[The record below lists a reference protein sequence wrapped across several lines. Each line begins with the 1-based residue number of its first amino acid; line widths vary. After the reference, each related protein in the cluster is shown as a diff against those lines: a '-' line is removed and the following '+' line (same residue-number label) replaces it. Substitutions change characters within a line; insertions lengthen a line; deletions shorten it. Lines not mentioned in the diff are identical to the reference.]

1 MQKRKLGTQGLEVS
15 AIGLGCMGMSQ
26 SYGTADE
33 RDDNESIK
41 VVHRA
46 LELGVNFFDTAE
58 VYGPYK
64 NEELLGR
71 ALKGKREQAIVAT
84 KFGFNIQG
92 AGPHE
97 SNSHPN
103 RIKAVADESLKRLGI
118 DVIDL
123 FYQHRIDPKVPI
135 EEVAGAVSELVAKG
149 KVRYFGLSEAGPQTI
164 RRAHKE
170 LKVSALQSE
179 YSLWERGLE
188 ENIIPLLQELGI
200 GLVPFCPVG
209 RGFLTGEI
217 KSFDDIPENDFRRN
231 DPRYK
236 GENFKKNLQLVEVVN
251 RIGKKHEAT
260 AAQVA
265 IAWTLHQGEN
275 IVPIPGTKRLKYI
288 EENANAWKIHLDK
301 NDLEELN
308 SLAQKTSGDRYEPAM
323 MARVER

>member
-1 MQKRKLGTQGLEVS
+1 MQKRKLGTKGLEVA

-26 SYGTADE
+26 SYGKADE

-41 VVHRA
+41 VIHRA
-46 LELGVNFFDTAE
+46 LELGVDFFDTAE

-71 ALKGKREQAIVAT
+71 ALKGKREQAIIAT
-84 KFGFNIQG
+84 KFGFKIEG
-92 AGPHE
+92 SGPYE
-97 SNSHPN
+97 SNSHPK
-103 RIKAVADESLKRLGI
+103 RIKAVADESLTRLGI

-123 FYQHRIDPKVPI
+123 FYQHRVDPKVPI
-135 EEVAGAVSELVAKG
+135 EEVAGAVSELVAQG
-149 KVRYFGLSEAGPQTI
+149 KVRYFGLSEAGPRTI

-170 LKVSALQSE
+170 FPVSALQSE

-188 ENIIPLLQELGI
+188 EKIIPVLEELGI

-231 DPRYK
+231 DPRYQ

-251 RIGKKHEAT
+251 RIGKKYGAT

-308 SLAQKTSGDRYEPAM
+308 SLAQQTSGDRYEPAM
-323 MARVER
+323 MASVER